1 METIYFKNTKEIKK
15 AKEEIEKNLNVTI
28 TLVGKK
34 ALIEGASLN
43 EYEAWNILDAI
54 SFGFSAKK
62 ALQLKESELSF
73 KKINIKDFT
82 RRKNMYDV
90 RARIIGKEGKVKR
103 TIEDLSDCEMIIK
116 DNMIGIIGY
125 AESIDIVITAL
136 TNLIRGSKVSNVYNF
151 LEKMNRD
158 RRTLS

>member
-1 METIYFKNTKEIKK
+1 METIYFENTKEIKK

-28 TLVGKK
+28 TFTGKK
-34 ALIEGASLN
+34 AVIEGAPLN

-103 TIEDLSDCEMIIK
+103 TIENLSDCEMIIK
-116 DNMIGIIGY
+116 DNVIGIIGY

-151 LEKMNRD
+151 LERMNRD